1 VTARKNS
8 CNFQSVNVVF
18 VDERADTAGAG
29 ESQMFKANSQNKE
42 QSDRAGR
49 LVLLAA
55 AGNEDEAQAAAGSPF
70 LYQRLRARIKDEE
83 RRREESGGWLSLL
96 LVARRA
102 IPAMALVAML
112 AAILTV
118 WSMRSSTPL
127 SGYGIEDE
135 ALTDARDPGVE
146 QAILTRNALSRDEVF
161 GLVVDRNGVDRE
173 KR

>member
-1 VTARKNS
+1 
-8 CNFQSVNVVF
+8 
-18 VDERADTAGAG
+18 
-29 ESQMFKANSQNKE
+29 MFKANRQNKE

-55 AGNEDEAQAAAGSPF
+55 SRNEDETGAVADAPF

-112 AAILTV
+112 AAVLTV
-118 WSMRSSTPL
+118 WSMWPSAAP
-127 SGYGIEDE
+127 SGYGIEDD
-135 ALTDARDPGVE
+135 ALTDTRDPGVE
-146 QAILTRNALSRDEVF
+146 QAILIKNALSPDEVF
-161 GLVVDRNGVDRE
+161 SIVVDRNGADRE
-173 KR
+173 RRECGSAV